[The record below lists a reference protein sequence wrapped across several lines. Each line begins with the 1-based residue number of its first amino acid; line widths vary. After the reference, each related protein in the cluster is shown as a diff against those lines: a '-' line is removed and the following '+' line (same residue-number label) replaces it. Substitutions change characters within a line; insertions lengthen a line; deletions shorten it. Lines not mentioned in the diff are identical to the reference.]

1 MSATSTARVSHR
13 GQTSLPA
20 ELRHRW
26 GIDEGGEVGF
36 IDLGDAALVIP
47 GGVNAAR
54 RELRRVLADR
64 YEQGLAAVVD
74 PDLVDQ

>member
-1 MSATSTARVSHR
+1 M
-13 GQTSLPA
+13 
-20 ELRHRW
+20 
-26 GIDEGGEVGF
+26 GF